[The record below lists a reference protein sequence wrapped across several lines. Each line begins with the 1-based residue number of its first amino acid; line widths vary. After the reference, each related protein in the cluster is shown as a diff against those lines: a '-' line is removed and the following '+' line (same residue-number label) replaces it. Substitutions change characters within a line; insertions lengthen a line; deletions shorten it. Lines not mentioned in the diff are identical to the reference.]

1 MDIWK
6 TKNNLDL
13 DKHYRGQIGPLILWF
28 LRQFDEIHIA
38 TKRLGDE
45 LVEDDIVSFAS
56 SDENQQESLDWKRW
70 VVGEKSNTISIL
82 PIMPDRPVVV
92 RPEVP
97 VKIPEGHEALFFVSI
112 PVWVKIVIVNS
123 EESILCEEPSI
134 ILSNIWFGDPM
145 SGELCYSLRSRARRQ
160 IVDAEAKPHKAI
172 CPVRIKNVARS
183 QLDVD
188 RFCINVEYLKI
199 YKGQNQLWTN
209 EIHISFQGEDAAS
222 RIDYLQKSP
231 EYEAVDGILSDAK
244 TKWKK
249 TLIKKSLGT
258 FKLLAGF

>member
-6 TKNNLDL
+6 TKKNLDL
-13 DKHYRGQIGPLILWF
+13 DKHYRGQVGPLILWF

-38 TKRLGDE
+38 VKCLGDE
-45 LVEDDIVSFAS
+45 LVEDDVVSFAS
-56 SDENQQESLDWKRW
+56 TDENQQEGLDWKRW

-112 PVWVKIVIVNS
+112 PVWVKIVVDNTK
-123 EESILCEEPSI
+123 ETVLCEEPSI

-160 IVDAEAKPHKAI
+160 IVDSEAKPHKAI
-172 CPVRIKNVARS
+172 CPVRIKNVAQS
-183 QLDVD
+183 QLNVD
-188 RFCINVEYLKI
+188 RFCVNVEYLKI
-199 YKGQNQLWTN
+199 YKGQKQLWTN
-209 EIHISFQGEDAAS
+209 EVHITFQGEDAAS
-222 RIDYLQKSP
+222 KIDYLQKSP
-231 EYEAVDGILSDAK
+231 EYEAVDSILSDAK

-249 TLIKKSLGT
+249 TLMKKSLGT
-258 FKLLAGF
+258 FKLLTGF